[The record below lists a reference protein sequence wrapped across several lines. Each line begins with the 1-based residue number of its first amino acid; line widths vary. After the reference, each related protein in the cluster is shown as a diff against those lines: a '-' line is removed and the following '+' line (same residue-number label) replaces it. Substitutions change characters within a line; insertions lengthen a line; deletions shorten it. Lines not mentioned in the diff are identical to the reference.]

1 VFLLDTNVLSE
12 IRKGRRAEPAVTAW
26 FESTPAELMY
36 ISPIVIA
43 ELEIGINLIARRDEV
58 QAALLR
64 KWVSGVD
71 AEFKDRCVPIGA
83 ETARIFAT
91 LHVPD
96 KRPERDAWIA
106 ATAIQTNMTV
116 VTRNT
121 SDFETT
127 GVSLLDPWHNT

>member
-12 IRKGRRAEPAVTAW
+12 IRKGRRAEPTVTAW
-26 FESTPAELMY
+26 FRSMPAKLMY

-43 ELEIGINLIARRDEV
+43 ELEMGVNLIARRDQV

-64 KWVSGVD
+64 KWLIGID
-71 AEFKDRCVPIGA
+71 AEFKDRCAPITA
-83 ETARIFAT
+83 ETARIFAS
-91 LHVPD
+91 LQIPD

-106 ATAIQTNMTV
+106 ATALQTRMTV

-121 SDFETT
+121 KDFEPL
-127 GVSLLDPWHNT
+127 GVSWLNPWQKT